1 MNKKNDR
8 PIKTFQVSS
17 TTHEIISKYCFEHSL
32 KINPFVD
39 RLLIKSMENLINE
52 STKSRTE

>member
-1 MNKKNDR
+1 MNKKVNK
-8 PIKTFQVSS
+8 PIKTFQVSFE
-17 TTHEIISKYCFEHSL
+17 THEIISKYCQEYSL

-39 RLLIKSMENLINE
+39 KLLIKSMENLINE